1 MGTSHYFNNQAASRE
16 QLLIEDMIIESIR
29 NHGIDVFYI
38 PRGSQSS
45 LDELFGDDP
54 VKSFTSSYPIEMF
67 LETFNDFEGNQ
78 EFFSKFGLEVQ
89 KSARVAVARRSFER
103 FVPGDVRL
111 TPKEG
116 DLIWLPSM
124 EKLMEIKFV
133 EQEKNFFQLGRGP
146 SRTASGSFEQLGKYI
161 PYMYELSIELFKYNG
176 EILNTGIAAVDRLPD
191 LHAYGIEFTMQ
202 AGGTG
207 TYTAH
212 EIVYQG
218 TSLANAT
225 AKAIVSS
232 WDLPARK
239 LILRNIKGAFSNV
252 AVIGVSSNSSWTL
265 VSGNKQDDANDEFDD
280 NFRIEQEADNILDW
294 SEANPFGTAD
304 ES

>member
-38 PRGSQSS
+38 PRGSQSA

-54 VKSFTSSYPIEMF
+54 VKSFTSAYQIEMF

-103 FVPGDVRL
+103 FIPNDTRSA
-111 TPKEG
+111 PKEG

-133 EQEKNFFQLGRGP
+133 EQEKNFFQL
-146 SRTASGSFEQLGKYI
+146 S
-161 PYMYELSIELFKYNG
+161 
-176 EILNTGIAAVDRLPD
+176 
-191 LHAYGIEFTMQ
+191 
-202 AGGTG
+202 
-207 TYTAH
+207 
-212 EIVYQG
+212 
-218 TSLANAT
+218 
-225 AKAIVSS
+225 
-232 WDLPARK
+232 
-239 LILRNIKGAFSNV
+239 
-252 AVIGVSSNSSWTL
+252 
-265 VSGNKQDDANDEFDD
+265 
-280 NFRIEQEADNILDW
+280 
-294 SEANPFGTAD
+294 
-304 ES
+304 